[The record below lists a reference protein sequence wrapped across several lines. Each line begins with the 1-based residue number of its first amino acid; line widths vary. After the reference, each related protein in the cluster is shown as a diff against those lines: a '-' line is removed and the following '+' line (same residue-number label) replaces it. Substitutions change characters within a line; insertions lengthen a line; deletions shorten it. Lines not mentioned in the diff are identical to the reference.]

1 MRRLLK
7 AGQELFHE
15 GDPAGSA
22 YLVESGSIAITTQ
35 DDGREVLLSELGAG
49 AILGEMAV
57 IDAAPRTATARAKSD
72 SVLIELDR
80 GQIAERIDRSDP
92 VVKSLLEGL
101 LKRYRS
107 AMSAMRGQTAEA
119 EDGFDHAGGMGKI
132 RLESQLRDA
141 LASDGLDL
149 RLQPLLHVEQ
159 DEIGGYEALVRWNHP
174 ERGPVSPAE
183 FIALAEETSLIVP
196 VGEYVLDHACRALK
210 ALHGTGATPFV
221 AINVSARQLAEQ
233 GLIERIVE
241 RTNEAGLP
249 HSAVKVE
256 ITESLSLDYGMVAE
270 VIAECHRH
278 GIKVA
283 MDDFGTGYSGMEHL
297 HRLEF
302 DTVKV
307 DQAYARSMHASGRAM
322 AILRHMVG
330 MVHDLGADVVVEG
343 IEEQAQ
349 LDVLRELGVRY
360 AQGYLIGKPEP
371 LADWLG

>member
-1 MRRLLK
+1 MKRSLA

-22 YLVESGSIAITTQ
+22 YLIESGVIEIVTQ
-35 DDGREVLLSELGAG
+35 DDGQELLLSELGAG
-49 AILGEMAV
+49 SILGEMAV
-57 IDAAPRTATARAKSD
+57 IDAAPRTATARAQTD
-72 SVLIELDR
+72 VVLIEIDR
-80 GQIAERIDRSDP
+80 DQIAERIGRSDP

-101 LKRYRS
+101 LKRYRG
-107 AMSAMRGQTAEA
+107 AMSAMRGQVLAA
-119 EDGFDHAGGMGKI
+119 EDGFDHGGGLGKI

-141 LASDGLDL
+141 LSNQGLDL
-149 RLQPLLHVEQ
+149 RYQPLLEVSGG
-159 DEIGGYEALVRWNHP
+159 DIGGYEALVRWNHP

-196 VGEYVLDHACRALK
+196 VGEYVLDSACRALK
-210 ALHGTGATPFV
+210 ALHAAGRTAFV

-233 GLIERIVE
+233 GLIERIVA
-241 RTNEAGLP
+241 RTALAGLP

-270 VIAECHRH
+270 VIAECHSH

-307 DQAYARSMHASGRAM
+307 DQAYARNMHASTRAM

-360 AQGYLIGKPEP
+360 AQGYLIGKPRP
-371 LADWLG
+371 LSDWLT